1 MNVRVKGLAR
11 ASLWQPPRKSVALQQ
26 QQMAFPRKLLSVT
39 TSDFVFLAESDGG
52 SIQALPVDAAAIIA
66 GEGSTFVLRPADPLG
81 ARANVYLDWP
91 TLIAAMNAVQGP
103 KFVEVDTT
111 FGPAHVVAGGPYNID
126 QCVFQGET
134 TSTIL
139 NFDVGS
145 TVTFDLLILESITFK
160 QNGNAPAA
168 TFGPNSMVVI
178 RDGSTIQSSTSSPW
192 GTGPSSET
200 ACFVAVYGGS
210 AIGEGTNPVFAG
222 TINYVVTLAG
232 ASVCQANALSGAATV
247 SKSSDSTFIG
257 PQGASVNLAISSN
270 DVIVFQ
276 PGGTP
281 GPNTYTTWAAAY
293 AAINAKPGLK
303 IVMFDDSAGA
313 CHITAGG
320 PYNLDNCF
328 FVSQG
333 TALSG
338 FVNVTID
345 QGATASALNFYAQN
359 IKLVNASTNP
369 FFTDGVVIYL
379 DGAFIAS
386 AVGAGA
392 FMNVVSRTGV
402 VNGTGFAQIGITS
415 SNVTITAQAGQT
427 CSIDL
432 MGGSILH
439 SSSLGGAGTFIL
451 QYGAETLNV
460 SFSQPGITGTFTL
473 TPQVVPNQQ
482 TSNTVTGGGTAA
494 VTVGPTP
501 SVARLKTGKVLVSV
515 TASVLTANAGFIT
528 TALNGSVSGTI
539 ANGNQQVVAGGDPV
553 LITLVAP
560 DTVTTAG
567 QTYSLSLASG
577 GGAGNITVV
586 GTPVISAFEI

>member
-1 MNVRVKGLAR
+1 
-11 ASLWQPPRKSVALQQ
+11 
-26 QQMAFPRKLLSVT
+26 MAFPRKLLSVT

-91 TLIAAMNAVQGP
+91 TLITAMNAVQGP

-111 FGPAHVVAGGPYNID
+111 FGAAHVVAGGPYNLD

-134 TSTIL
+134 TGTIL
-139 NFDVGS
+139 NFDVGA
-145 TVTFDLLILESITFK
+145 TVSYALLILESITFK
-160 QNGNAPAA
+160 QNGNAAVA
-168 TFGPNSMVVI
+168 TVAPNSMLVL
-178 RDGSTIQSSTSSPW
+178 RDGSTIQSSTSSVW
-192 GTGPSSET
+192 GNGPSSET
-200 ACFVAVYGGS
+200 AAFIAVYGGS
-210 AIGEGTNPVFAG
+210 VIGEGTNPVFSG

-232 ASVCQANALSGAATV
+232 ASLLQANAMAGSAATV
-247 SKSSDSTFIG
+247 SKSSDSSFLF
-257 PQGASVNLAISSN
+257 PQGAGVNFAISSN

-281 GPNTYTTWAAAY
+281 GPNTYTTWAGVM
-293 AAINAKPGLK
+293 AAIGAKPGLK
-303 IVMFDDSAGA
+303 FVMFDDSVAA
-313 CHITAGG
+313 CHIPVGG

-328 FVSQG
+328 FFSQG

-338 FVNVTID
+338 FTNVTID
-345 QGATASALNFYAQN
+345 QGATATALNFYAEN

-369 FFTDGVVIYL
+369 FFTDGVAIYL
-379 DGAFIAS
+379 NGAFIAS

-392 FMNVVSRTGV
+392 FMNVVSRFGI
-402 VNGTGFAQIGITS
+402 VNGSQFAQVGIT
-415 SNVTITAQAGQT
+415 NANPTITAQAGQT
-427 CSIDL
+427 CSVDL

-439 SSSLGGAGTFIL
+439 PGSLGGAGTFNL
-451 QYGAETLNV
+451 QYGAETLNI
-460 SFSQPGITGTFTL
+460 SFSQPAVTGTLTL
-473 TPQVVPNQQ
+473 APQVVPNQQ
-482 TSNTVTGGGTAA
+482 TSTTVTGGGTAA

-501 SVARLKTGKVLVSV
+501 SVARLKTGNVLVSV
-515 TASVLTANAGFIT
+515 TASVLTGNAGFIT

-553 LITLVAP
+553 IITLVAP